1 MEKKFG
7 RVVRFAVRVSSV
19 SRTSQQVLCEMSHS
33 HVSGY
38 RRADRQT
45 DRQTDWRMVSERGKR
60 G

>member
-45 DRQTDWRMVSERGKR
+45 DRQTGGW
-60 G
+60 